1 MGGAAVWRGRGGAE
15 GSARRSEQSEMEAA
29 LGFVGRRWD
38 VAGDPVRGG
47 AWPEKGERGLPD
59 SVWAPVWPWRILVEC
74 VTHLCT

>member
-1 MGGAAVWRGRGGAE
+1 MGLSSNLERPFLIGRRRAVGC
-15 GSARRSEQSEMEAA
+15 
-29 LGFVGRRWD
+29 VGRRRD
-38 VAGDPVRGG
+38 VTGDPVRGG